1 LFFCDHSNEFFF
13 SFKHIYMTSKI
24 NHRCKWINSLTH
36 KIYSFSLS
44 LLLSFWSMWTGE
56 YRVVRRKRAVIH
68 EWSLWLSTYVILI
81 IFIFFILKPWIIVVW
96 CAWLGLQI
104 QLQNS
109 HTPLYFWHNVK
120 LQFALCISFFLCYS
134 YNLVKKNIVLLLR
147 ILCTL
152 CICCYTRTRPPWN
165 NI

>member
-1 LFFCDHSNEFFF
+1 
-13 SFKHIYMTSKI
+13 MTSKI

-104 QLQNS
+104 QLQTLTLLFTSDTMLNYN
-109 HTPLYFWHNVK
+109 L
-120 LQFALCISFFLCYS
+120 LCVFLFFLCYS
-134 YNLVKKNIVLLLR
+134 YNLVLLLR